1 MRKGIQPVPARASA
15 GAGAAPERTAAAA
28 GLFSALAANGS
39 APGKSAGAGS
49 PGVRLLTQTA
59 AAEGCSTPRGAA
71 GRTGLAPATP
81 GRTPA
86 KRRLELDESDHQYLA
101 TDICTPKGKGRGTMR
116 SPSSPRTPR
125 SPSEKTRYNTSLVP
139 LTKNV
144 IQLLGQSPDGVL
156 DLNRAAEVLNVPKRR
171 IYDITNVLEG
181 IHLIEKKSK
190 NNVQWMGCSLI
201 DKDGLLKRCQ
211 GLNREVAELSLKE
224 KKLDDLIQSCTLDL
238 KKLTEDS
245 ENQRLNYVTYQ
256 DIRKIQSFK
265 GQVIIAVKAPPETRL
280 EVPDP
285 YDKLQIHLLSSRGP
299 IEVYLC
305 PDDSAA
311 SSSPLKTSSKE
322 HSRSISQLRVRD
334 FDISNGMQHDDD
346 SGSQFSHLSPLSSLN
361 NLLQQTEDQI
371 STPMEEE
378 GLFVNL
384 SPSVP
389 QEDYLLSIGDKTGIS
404 DLFDCDVDRFFSM
417 EGFMLSN

>member
-1 MRKGIQPVPARASA
+1 MRLQYNNQV
-15 GAGAAPERTAAAA
+15 
-28 GLFSALAANGS
+28 GLS
-39 APGKSAGAGS
+39 
-49 PGVRLLTQTA
+49 
-59 AAEGCSTPRGAA
+59 
-71 GRTGLAPATP
+71 
-81 GRTPA
+81 A
-86 KRRLELDESDHQYLA
+86 KRRLELEESDHQYLA
-101 TDICTPKGKGRGTMR
+101 ADVCTPKGKGRGTMR
-116 SPSSPRTPR
+116 SPNSPKTPR

-144 IQLLGQSPDGVL
+144 VQLLSQSPDGVL

-201 DKDGLLKRCQ
+201 DNDGLLKRCQ

-224 KKLDDLIQSCTLDL
+224 KRLDDLIQSCTLDL

-265 GQVIIAVKAPPETRL
+265 GQVVIAVKAPAETRL

-285 YDKLQIHLLSSRGP
+285 YDTFQIHLLSSRGP

-305 PDDSAA
+305 PDETGA
-311 SSSPLKTSSKE
+311 SSSPLKAASQEYST
-322 HSRSISQLRVRD
+322 SISQSNVRD
-334 FDISNGMQHDDD
+334 FDISNSTQHGDC
-346 SGSQFSHLSPLSSLN
+346 SGSHYSHLSPLTSLN

-371 STPMEEE
+371 SLPMEEE

-384 SPSVP
+384 SPSIA
-389 QEDYLLSIGDKTGIS
+389 QEEYVLSIGDKAGIS
-404 DLFDCDVDRFFSM
+404 DLFDCDVDRLFTLEDFYVT
-417 EGFMLSN
+417 N

>member
-1 MRKGIQPVPARASA
+1 MRKGIQAAPGRGSA
-15 GAGAAPERTAAAA
+15 GVGGSAAAA
-28 GLFSALAANGS
+28 PGLLAIIVGS
-39 APGKSAGAGS
+39 GGLQERAGKSGGVGLGLRVLS
-49 PGVRLLTQTA
+49 PA
-59 AAEGCSTPRGAA
+59 AADGCSTPRGAA
-71 GRTGLAPATP
+71 SRTAVGLVPATP

-86 KRRLELDESDHQYLA
+86 KRRLELEESDHQYLA
-101 TDICTPKGKGRGTMR
+101 ADVCTPKGKGRGTMR
-116 SPSSPRTPR
+116 SPSSPKTPR
-125 SPSEKTRYNTSLVP
+125 SPSEKARYNTSLVP

-144 IQLLGQSPDGVL
+144 VQLLGQSPDGVL

-201 DKDGLLKRCQ
+201 DNDGMLKRCQ

-224 KKLDDLIQSCTLDL
+224 KRLDDLIQSCTLDL

-265 GQVIIAVKAPPETRL
+265 GQVVVAVKAPPETRL

-285 YDKLQIHLLSSRGP
+285 YDNFQIHLSSSRGP

-305 PDDSAA
+305 PDDTAA
-311 SSSPLKTSSKE
+311 SSSPLKGASQE
-322 HSRSISQLRVRD
+322 HSRSISQSRIRD
-334 FDISNGMQHDDD
+334 FDISNGDG
-346 SGSQFSHLSPLSSLN
+346 SGAHFSRLSPLTSLN

-371 STPMEEE
+371 SLPMEEE

-389 QEDYLLSIGDKTGIS
+389 QEDYLLSIGDKAGIS
-404 DLFDCDVDRFFSM
+404 DLFDCDVDGLFPL
-417 EGFMLSN
+417 EGFYVTN

>member
-1 MRKGIQPVPARASA
+1 MRKGSQQHSP
-15 GAGAAPERTAAAA
+15 AGAALERPAAH
-28 GLFSALAANGS
+28 GVLAAN
-39 APGKSAGAGS
+39 GS
-49 PGVRLLTQTA
+49 PGVRLLTQATA
-59 AAEGCSTPRGAA
+59 AAAADGGCSSPHMA
-71 GRTGLAPATP
+71 GLSPV
-81 GRTPA
+81 RTPA
-86 KRRLELDESDHQYLA
+86 KRRLALDESDHHYLTA
-101 TDICTPKGKGRGTMR
+101 DMCTPKGKGRGAMR

-144 IQLLGQSPDGVL
+144 VQLLGQSLDGVL

-190 NNVQWMGCSLI
+190 NNVQWMGCSLT

-224 KKLDDLIQSCTLDL
+224 KKLDDLIQSCAMDL

-256 DIRKIQSFK
+256 DVRKIQSFK
-265 GQVIIAVKAPPETRL
+265 GQVVIAVKAPPETRL

-285 YDKLQIHLLSSRGP
+285 YDNLQIHLSSTRGP

-305 PDDSAA
+305 PDDSAP
-311 SSSPLKTSSKE
+311 SSSPMKSSSKE
-322 HSRSISQLRVRD
+322 HSRNISQLRVRD
-334 FDISNGMQHDDD
+334 SDISNGTQHGDDP
-346 SGSQFSHLSPLSSLN
+346 GSQYSYLSPLSSLN

-384 SPSVP
+384 SPSLS
-389 QEDYLLSIGDKTGIS
+389 QEDYLLSIGDKAGIS
-404 DLFDCDVDRFFSM
+404 DLFDCDVDRFFSV
-417 EGFMLSN
+417 EGFYVGN

>member
-1 MRKGIQPVPARASA
+1 MRKGIQAAPGRASA
-15 GAGAAPERTAAAA
+15 GVGGSPAAS
-28 GLFSALAANGS
+28 GLFAVFSGLGGRQERPA
-39 APGKSAGAGS
+39 GKSVGAGGL
-49 PGVRLLTQTA
+49 GVRILSQA
-59 AAEGCSTPRGAA
+59 AAEGYSTPRGAA
-71 GRTGLAPATP
+71 GRTGLAPSTP

-86 KRRLELDESDHQYLA
+86 KRRLELEESDHQYLA
-101 TDICTPKGKGRGTMR
+101 ADVCTPKGKGSGTMR
-116 SPSSPRTPR
+116 SPNSPKTPR

-144 IQLLGQSPDGVL
+144 VQLLSQSPDGVL

-190 NNVQWMGCSLI
+190 NNVQWMGCSLT
-201 DKDGLLKRCQ
+201 DNDGMLKRCQ

-224 KKLDDLIQSCTLDL
+224 KRLDDLIQSCTLDL

-280 EVPDP
+280 EVSDP
-285 YDKLQIHLLSSRGP
+285 YDNFQIHLLSSRGP
-299 IEVYLC
+299 VEVYLC
-305 PDDSAA
+305 PDDTGT
-311 SSSPLKTSSKE
+311 SSSPLKVASQE
-322 HSRSISQLRVRD
+322 HSSRNISQSRIKD
-334 FDISNGMQHDDD
+334 FDISNSIQHGDS
-346 SGSQFSHLSPLSSLN
+346 SGSHFSPLTSLN

-371 STPMEEE
+371 SLPMEEE

-384 SPSVP
+384 SPSVA
-389 QEDYLLSIGDKTGIS
+389 QEEYILSIGDKAGIS
-404 DLFDCDVDRFFSM
+404 DLFDCDDGLFPLDDFYM
-417 EGFMLSN
+417 TN

>member
-1 MRKGIQPVPARASA
+1 MRKGIQPAPGRASA
-15 GAGAAPERTAAAA
+15 GMGGSPVAERVTATGLFAVFAGNGSLQERAGKSVGVGGLGVRVFSQAAAD
-28 GLFSALAANGS
+28 
-39 APGKSAGAGS
+39 
-49 PGVRLLTQTA
+49 
-59 AAEGCSTPRGAA
+59 GCSTPRGAA
-71 GRTGLAPATP
+71 SRTGLAPATP

-86 KRRLELDESDHQYLA
+86 KRRLELEESDHQYLA
-101 TDICTPKGKGRGTMR
+101 ADVCTPKGKGRGAMR
-116 SPSSPRTPR
+116 SPSSPKTPR

-144 IQLLGQSPDGVL
+144 VQLLGQSPDGVL
-156 DLNRAAEVLNVPKRR
+156 DLNRAAEVLKVPKRR

-190 NNVQWMGCSLI
+190 NNVQWMGCSLM
-201 DKDGLLKRCQ
+201 DDDGMLKQCQ

-224 KKLDDLIQSCTLDL
+224 KRLDDLIQSCTLDL

-265 GQVIIAVKAPPETRL
+265 GQVVIAVKAPPETRL

-285 YDKLQIHLLSSRGP
+285 YDNFQIHLSSSRGP

-305 PDDSAA
+305 PDDTGA
-311 SSSPLKTSSKE
+311 SSSPLKSASQE
-322 HSRSISQLRVRD
+322 HCRSISQSRVRD
-334 FDISNGMQHDDD
+334 FDISNGDGLSSH
-346 SGSQFSHLSPLSSLN
+346 FAHLSPLTSLN

-371 STPMEEE
+371 SSPLEED

-384 SPSVP
+384 SPSMP
-389 QEDYLLSIGDKTGIS
+389 QEDYLLSIGDKAGIS
-404 DLFDCDVDRFFSM
+404 DLFDCDVDRLFPL
-417 EGFMLSN
+417 EDFM

>member
-1 MRKGIQPVPARASA
+1 MRKGMQAHPGRAPA
-15 GAGAAPERTAAAA
+15 GAGAAALERTAASGFLGAFAA
-28 GLFSALAANGS
+28 HGS
-39 APGKSAGAGS
+39 AQERPALGS
-49 PGVRLLTQTA
+49 PGARLLAQA
-59 AAEGCSTPRGAA
+59 VAAEGCSTPRGGAA
-71 GRTGLAPATP
+71 GRTGLA
-81 GRTPA
+81 RTPA

-101 TDICTPKGKGRGTMR
+101 ADICTPKGKGRGAMR

-144 IQLLGQSPDGVL
+144 VELLGQSPDGVL
-156 DLNRAAEVLNVPKRR
+156 DLNKAAEVLNVPKRR

-190 NNVQWMGCSLI
+190 NNVQWMGCSLT

-256 DIRKIQSFK
+256 DIRKIQNFK
-265 GQVIIAVKAPPETRL
+265 GQVVIAVKAPPETRL

-285 YDKLQIHLLSSRGP
+285 YDNLQIHLSSSKGP

-322 HSRSISQLRVRD
+322 HSRSISQLHVRD
-334 FDISNGMQHDDD
+334 FDISNGIQHGD
-346 SGSQFSHLSPLSSLN
+346 SGSQCSHLSPLSSLN
-361 NLLQQTEDQI
+361 NILQQTEDPI
-371 STPMEEE
+371 SIPMEEE

-384 SPSVP
+384 SPSLP
-389 QEDYLLSIGDKTGIS
+389 QEDYLLSIGDKAGIS

-417 EGFMLSN
+417 ESFYVSN